1 MKRFLTL
8 IVLSLLCLSG
18 QAQQYYMFIGTYT
31 TGAGKGIYLYRF
43 DAATGKATALGETD
57 VENPSYLTFSPDGRF
72 VYAVNENPSG
82 IGGVTSL
89 SFDSLTGSLRVLNR
103 QSSEGEFP
111 CYVSEDASGKWVMVA
126 NYGGGN
132 LSAYRVASDGTLGAS
147 AQLIQHEGKGANQ
160 KRQEKP
166 HVHSAVFAPD
176 QHYLLSSDL
185 GLDKVYVYDFRPDED
200 SPLSPAS
207 TPYVPVRP
215 GSGPRHIDFSP
226 DHRYMYLIT
235 ELSGEV
241 NVFGYSKGKFTPI
254 ERVPTVI
261 KDTSADKGSADIHLS
276 PDGKF
281 LYASDRGS
289 TNDIVVFEVHA
300 GSGKL
305 KRIGAVSCGGTTPRN
320 FSIDPSGHYLVV
332 ANQTSSNVVIFKR
345 DLQTGLLTP
354 TGSPLQVGNP
364 VCIKWWPVPASAH

>member
-1 MKRFLTL
+1 MKRFLTF
-8 IVLSLLCLSG
+8 IALSLVCLYG

-31 TGAGKGIYLYRF
+31 TGTGKGIYLYRF
-43 DAATGKATALGETD
+43 DAATGKTTALGETD
-57 VENPSYLTFSPDGRF
+57 VENPSYLTLSPDGRF

-89 SFDSLTGSLRVLNR
+89 SFDSLTGVLHVLNR
-103 QSSEGEFP
+103 QSSGGEFP

-147 AQLIQHEGKGANQ
+147 AQLIQHQGKGANA

-166 HVHSAVFAPD
+166 HVHSTVFAPD
-176 QHYLLSSDL
+176 QHYLLSADL
-185 GLDKVYVYDFRPDED
+185 GLDKVFVYDFHADED
-200 SPLSPAS
+200 DPLSPAS
-207 TPYVPVRP
+207 APYIPVRP
-215 GSGPRHIDFSP
+215 GSGPRHMDFSP
-226 DHRYMYLIT
+226 DHRFMYLIT

-241 NVFGYSKGKFTPI
+241 NVFGYAKGRFTPI
-254 ERVPTVI
+254 ERVPTVT

-281 LYASDRGS
+281 LYASDRGN
-289 TNDIVVFEVHA
+289 TNDIVVFEVHP

-305 KRIGAVSCGGTTPRN
+305 KRIGAVSCGGVTPRN
-320 FSIDPSGHYLVV
+320 FSIDPSGHFLVV
-332 ANQTSSNVVIFKR
+332 ANQNSNNVVFFRR
-345 DLQTGLLTP
+345 DIQTGLLTP
-354 TGSPLQVGNP
+354 TGDQLQLGNP
-364 VCIKWWPVPASAH
+364 VCIKWWPAPTPH